1 MAVVEMPVTWAVVVC
16 LPSSMSAWA
25 TSSTPFFSRLSNA
38 TISVSCGMPV
48 ESKVKVTSTL
58 PSLFSGVKVVSAVTG
73 LPSTSRAFSVTL
85 PSSSVTFTWR
95 LPFKV

>member
-1 MAVVEMPVTWAVVVC
+1 
-16 LPSSMSAWA
+16 
-25 TSSTPFFSRLSNA
+25 
-38 TISVSCGMPV
+38 MPV

-58 PSLFSGVKVVSAVTG
+58 PVVSLFFGREDGLCGDGLAVHLKG
-73 LPSTSRAFSVTL
+73 LLVTL